1 MKVFRGQAKNLKRNI
16 KQNNMKPLVIV
27 FGILVLITL
36 TYTST
41 HSVMGVGNTMFKEG
55 NGKRRVRRGRQ
66 GFEGTTLNAAYRSG
80 FREGSCEAD
89 DSCGG
94 FEGGRSGFR
103 EDQCDGDD
111 CGVTT
116 DVAFTGGRVSGF
128 EGFSSAKNAAPLH
141 QGFVGRRKQG
151 FKGRMRRRREGSTGT
166 GSGGS
171 GSGSGGSGA
180 VSGGSG
186 SAAAVTTAVSPV
198 VPVSTT
204 RQNTPSTP
212 PPAGGG
218 DSTTQSF
225 VGNRGRR
232 RRR

>member
-16 KQNNMKPLVIV
+16 KQKNMKPLVIV

-66 GFEGTTLNAAYRSG
+66 GFEGTTLNTAYRSG
-80 FREGSCEAD
+80 FREGGGDCTEPGSC
-89 DSCGG
+89 G

-103 EDQCDGDD
+103 ENQCGGGVCDVDD
-111 CGVTT
+111 N
-116 DVAFTGGRVSGF
+116 FTGSRVSGF
-128 EGFSSAKNAAPLH
+128 EGFSSAKNAAPLR
-141 QGFVGRRKQG
+141 QGFVGRGKQG
-151 FKGRMRRRREGSTGT
+151 FKGRMRRRREGNSNENNNDGKDND
-166 GSGGS
+166 GKIDDKIPDDDNVNKKDDKI
-171 GSGSGGSGA
+171 A
-180 VSGGSG
+180 
-186 SAAAVTTAVSPV
+186 
-198 VPVSTT
+198 
-204 RQNTPSTP
+204 
-212 PPAGGG
+212 
-218 DSTTQSF
+218 DHKQSF

>member
-66 GFEGTTLNAAYRSG
+66 GFEGTALNTAYRSG
-80 FREGSCEAD
+80 FREGGGDCGEPGSC
-89 DSCGG
+89 G

-103 EDQCDGDD
+103 EASCVDGHDD
-111 CGVTT
+111 GE
-116 DVAFTGGRVSGF
+116 DFTGRRVSGF
-128 EGFSSAKNAAPLH
+128 EGFSSAKNATPLR
-141 QGFVGRRKQG
+141 QGFAGRRKQG
-151 FKGRMRRRREGSTGT
+151 FKGRMRRRREGSTD
-166 GSGGS
+166 GGATS
-171 GSGSGGSGA
+171 T
-180 VSGGSG
+180 
-186 SAAAVTTAVSPV
+186 VTADAKASEVK
-198 VPVSTT
+198 
-204 RQNTPSTP
+204 
-212 PPAGGG
+212 ADAKGDAKDDAG
-218 DSTTQSF
+218 DSTAQSF

>member
-36 TYTST
+36 TYKST
-41 HSVMGVGNTMFKEG
+41 HGVMGVGNTMFKEG

-80 FREGSCEAD
+80 FSEGQTGGCED
-89 DSCGG
+89 GCG

-103 EDQCDGDD
+103 EASCVDGHDD
-111 CGVTT
+111 GE
-116 DVAFTGGRVSGF
+116 DFTGRRVSGF
-128 EGFSSAKNAAPLH
+128 EGFSSAKNAAPLR
-141 QGFVGRRKQG
+141 QGFAVRRKQG
-151 FKGRMRRRREGSTGT
+151 FKGKMRRRREGNANKPEPVDCPSMDTEAACGENDACAWNAT
-166 GSGGS
+166 DNSC
-171 GSGSGGSGA
+171 
-180 VSGGSG
+180 
-186 SAAAVTTAVSPV
+186 SAKNIDEKAP
-198 VPVSTT
+198 
-204 RQNTPSTP
+204 
-212 PPAGGG
+212 
-218 DSTTQSF
+218 F

>member
-16 KQNNMKPLVIV
+16 KQKNMKPLVIV

-66 GFEGTTLNAAYRSG
+66 GFEGTALNTAYRSG
-80 FREGSCEAD
+80 FREGEGGGGCDEPGSC
-89 DSCGG
+89 G

-103 EDQCDGDD
+103 ENNNPEDPDSG
-111 CGVTT
+111 
-116 DVAFTGGRVSGF
+116 VAFTGRRVSGF
-128 EGFSSAKNAAPLH
+128 EGFSSAKNAAPLR
-141 QGFVGRRKQG
+141 QGFAVRRKQG
-151 FKGRMRRRREGSTGT
+151 FKGKMRRRREGNANKPEPVDCPSMDTEAACGENDACAWNAT
-166 GSGGS
+166 DNSC
-171 GSGSGGSGA
+171 
-180 VSGGSG
+180 
-186 SAAAVTTAVSPV
+186 SAKNIDEKAP
-198 VPVSTT
+198 
-204 RQNTPSTP
+204 
-212 PPAGGG
+212 
-218 DSTTQSF
+218 F

>member
-16 KQNNMKPLVIV
+16 KQNNMKPLAIV

-55 NGKRRVRRGRQ
+55 NGKRRVRRGRRGRQ
-66 GFEGTTLNAAYRSG
+66 GFEGTTRNAAYRSG
-80 FREGSCEAD
+80 FREAGPGDPED
-89 DSCGG
+89 HG

-103 EDQCDGDD
+103 EDQCGGGVCDD
-111 CGVTT
+111 
-116 DVAFTGGRVSGF
+116 DAFTGRSVSGF
-128 EGFSSAKNAAPLH
+128 EGFSSAKNAAPLR

-166 GSGGS
+166 GSAAGTGT
-171 GSGSGGSGA
+171 GA
-180 VSGGSG
+180 GSG
-186 SAAAVTTAVSPV
+186 SATGAGTGSGSAVTTEVSQV
-198 VPVSTT
+198 DSASTT
-204 RQNTPSTP
+204 RQNTPPPP
-212 PPAGGG
+212 PPAKL
-218 DSTTQSF
+218 DESF

-232 RRR
+232 RR

>member
-36 TYTST
+36 TYKST
-41 HSVMGVGNTMFKEG
+41 HGVMGVGNTMFKEG

-80 FREGSCEAD
+80 FSEGQTGGCED
-89 DSCGG
+89 GCG

-103 EDQCDGDD
+103 EASCVDGHDD
-111 CGVTT
+111 GE
-116 DVAFTGGRVSGF
+116 DFTGRRVSGF
-128 EGFSSAKNAAPLH
+128 EGFSSAKNAAPLR
-141 QGFVGRRKQG
+141 QGFAGKRKQG
-151 FKGRMRRRREGSTGT
+151 FKGKMRRRREGMDNCPSMNTEATCVAKDACEWDATDNSCGPTTTTDAKTDAAST
-166 GSGGS
+166 SD
-171 GSGSGGSGA
+171 GA
-180 VSGGSG
+180 
-186 SAAAVTTAVSPV
+186 T
-198 VPVSTT
+198 ST
-204 RQNTPSTP
+204 R
-212 PPAGGG
+212 A
-218 DSTTQSF
+218 SF

>member
-16 KQNNMKPLVIV
+16 KQNNMKPLAIV

-66 GFEGTTLNAAYRSG
+66 GFEGTTLNSAYRSG
-80 FREGSCEAD
+80 FREGGGGCDEPGSC
-89 DSCGG
+89 G

-111 CGVTT
+111 CGVTS
-116 DVAFTGGRVSGF
+116 DAAFTGGRVSGF
-128 EGFSSAKNAAPLH
+128 EGFSSAKNAAPLR
-141 QGFVGRRKQG
+141 QGFAVRRKQG
-151 FKGRMRRRREGSTGT
+151 FKGKMRRRREGFPPKEEDPV
-166 GSGGS
+166 
-171 GSGSGGSGA
+171 A
-180 VSGGSG
+180 V
-186 SAAAVTTAVSPV
+186 AKVADAAVDSNKPAESDKNLVNTAKP
-198 VPVSTT
+198 
-204 RQNTPSTP
+204 
-212 PPAGGG
+212 
-218 DSTTQSF
+218 DDSF

-232 RRR
+232 RRLII

>member
-16 KQNNMKPLVIV
+16 KQNNMKPLAIV

-66 GFEGTTLNAAYRSG
+66 GFEGTALKTAYRSG
-80 FREGSCEAD
+80 FSEGQTGGCED
-89 DSCGG
+89 GGCG

-103 EDQCDGDD
+103 EDQCDGDN
-111 CGVTT
+111 CGVT
-116 DVAFTGGRVSGF
+116 DDAFTGGRVSGF
-128 EGFSSAKNAAPLH
+128 EGFSSAKNAAPLR
-141 QGFVGRRKQG
+141 QGFAGKRKQG
-151 FKGRMRRRREGSTGT
+151 FKGKMRRRREGMDNCPSMNTEATCVAKDACEWDATDNSCGPTTTTDAKTDAAST
-166 GSGGS
+166 SD
-171 GSGSGGSGA
+171 GA
-180 VSGGSG
+180 
-186 SAAAVTTAVSPV
+186 T
-198 VPVSTT
+198 ST
-204 RQNTPSTP
+204 R
-212 PPAGGG
+212 A
-218 DSTTQSF
+218 SF

>member
-66 GFEGTTLNAAYRSG
+66 GFEGTALNTAYRSG
-80 FREGSCEAD
+80 FREAAPGDPED
-89 DSCGG
+89 QG

-103 EDQCDGDD
+103 ENQCAGGVCDD
-111 CGVTT
+111 
-116 DVAFTGGRVSGF
+116 DAFTVRRVSGF
-128 EGFSSAKNAAPLH
+128 EGFSSAKNAAPLR

-151 FKGRMRRRREGSTGT
+151 FKGKMRRRREGMDNCPSMDNEADCVAKDACAWSATDNSCSKKLTTDANTDAAST
-166 GSGGS
+166 SD
-171 GSGSGGSGA
+171 GA
-180 VSGGSG
+180 T
-186 SAAAVTTAVSPV
+186 SAQA
-198 VPVSTT
+198 
-204 RQNTPSTP
+204 
-212 PPAGGG
+212 
-218 DSTTQSF
+218 SF

>member
-16 KQNNMKPLVIV
+16 KQNNMKPLAIV

-80 FREGSCEAD
+80 FREANNHED
-89 DSCGG
+89 HG

-103 EDQCDGDD
+103 EASCVDGHEDD
-111 CGVTT
+111 
-116 DVAFTGGRVSGF
+116 AFTGGGVSGF
-128 EGFSSAKNAAPLH
+128 EGFSSAKNAAPLR
-141 QGFVGRRKQG
+141 QGFAGKRKQG
-151 FKGRMRRRREGSTGT
+151 FKGKMRRRREGMSDCP
-166 GSGGS
+166 SMDNE
-171 GSGSGGSGA
+171 
-180 VSGGSG
+180 
-186 SAAAVTTAVSPV
+186 AACVAKDACKWDATDNSCDDKQPTDA
-198 VPVSTT
+198 
-204 RQNTPSTP
+204 NTDVNTDATP
-212 PPAGGG
+212 AKA
-218 DSTTQSF
+218 SF

>member
-1 MKVFRGQAKNLKRNI
+1 MYYIMKVFRGQAKNLKRNI

-66 GFEGTTLNAAYRSG
+66 GFEGTALNTAYRSG
-80 FREGSCEAD
+80 FREGSCED
-89 DSCGG
+89 DGSCGG

-103 EDQCDGDD
+103 ENNDPNDPDSG
-111 CGVTT
+111 
-116 DVAFTGGRVSGF
+116 VAFTGRRVSGF
-128 EGFSSAKNAAPLH
+128 EGFSSAKNAAPLR
-141 QGFVGRRKQG
+141 QGFAVRRKQG
-151 FKGRMRRRREGSTGT
+151 FKGKMRRRREGNANKPEPVDCPSMDTEAACGENDACAWNAT
-166 GSGGS
+166 DNSC
-171 GSGSGGSGA
+171 
-180 VSGGSG
+180 
-186 SAAAVTTAVSPV
+186 SAKNIDVKAP
-198 VPVSTT
+198 
-204 RQNTPSTP
+204 
-212 PPAGGG
+212 
-218 DSTTQSF
+218 F

>member
-16 KQNNMKPLVIV
+16 KQNNMKPLAIV

-66 GFEGTTLNAAYRSG
+66 GFEGTTLNSAYRSG
-80 FREGSCEAD
+80 FREGTGGCEAD

-116 DVAFTGGRVSGF
+116 DAAFTGGRVSGF
-128 EGFSSAKNAAPLH
+128 EGFSSAKNATPLR
-141 QGFVGRRKQG
+141 QGFAVRRKQG
-151 FKGRMRRRREGSTGT
+151 FKGKMRRRREGFPSKEGNQVEV
-166 GSGGS
+166 
-171 GSGSGGSGA
+171 A
-180 VSGGSG
+180 KV
-186 SAAAVTTAVSPV
+186 ADAAVDPNKLADSDKKLVNTAKP
-198 VPVSTT
+198 
-204 RQNTPSTP
+204 
-212 PPAGGG
+212 
-218 DSTTQSF
+218 DDSF

-232 RRR
+232 RR